1 MSNIKE
7 PRKLSITCKI
17 DLKGKNEIEELQRLR
32 SPLTID
38 SFSLYALGNGKPIN
52 GFKAE
57 LNLTSATLSEKAT
70 SYLSRIDALISHVD
84 ANLTEWES
92 GDKCLIS
99 TENYSV
105 ISGCDKYVGQEG
117 VIVSFHKNKRRY
129 DLAFVE
135 FDDGGCFA
143 FRVEMLRKPE
153 TAAQKLKREKLESAY
168 DLYCEA
174 IDNSPTVVGSG
185 LLSMEEFN
193 DDFALSTVWLSIV
206 DKTKYRK

>member
-1 MSNIKE
+1 MSIIKE
-7 PRKLSITCKI
+7 PRKLSVTCKI
-17 DLKGKNEIEELQRLR
+17 DLNEINEISDLLESKSLF
-32 SPLTID
+32 TIE
-38 SFSLYALGNGKPIN
+38 SFEFEQAKNGFGMPIE

-57 LNLTSATLSEKAT
+57 LSMTETVALEREARSC
-70 SYLSRIDALISHVD
+70 LSRIDALLSHVD
-84 ANLTEWES
+84 DNLTEWKP

-99 TENYSV
+99 
-105 ISGCDKYVGQEG
+105 GCDEYVGQEG
-117 VIVSFHKNKRRY
+117 VIVSFHKNKHKY